1 MKRPILSAGFVLLA
15 LLSACSYRLV
25 RDGARLPAA
34 GIESVAVPLS
44 RNQTTEAGLE
54 DAFTQALLERLR
66 ADGRVRVA
74 PAGQAQAEL
83 RCTLKALEVGN
94 SSYDRNGR
102 ETASQATL
110 RAECRLV
117 ATDGGA
123 NIWSTGEVSASE
135 QYPVG
140 NDPLANESARAAA
153 LAEICRDLAETVRAL
168 LLDSF

>member
-1 MKRPILSAGFVLLA
+1 MKRKIRSAAIILLVLV
-15 LLSACSYRLV
+15 SACSYRLV

-34 GIESVAVPLS
+34 GIDSLAVPLA
-44 RNQTTEAGLE
+44 RNQTIEAGLE

-74 PAGQAQAEL
+74 PVGQARAEL
-83 RCTLKALEVGN
+83 RCTLKALEVRN
-94 SSYDRNGR
+94 TSYDRTGR
-102 ETASQATL
+102 EAASQATV
-110 RAECRLV
+110 RAECRLA

-123 NIWSTGEVSASE
+123 NIWSSGEFSASE